1 MSLFSASSRVSV
13 RDNLALLC
21 LAALAIG
28 LVVVR
33 MRVQSI
39 TIDEANVALG
49 YVIDP
54 RPMQWTPTDEN
65 HVLSTA
71 LERLTLSV
79 FPLSELTIRIPALL
93 GATLY
98 ICAALSFC
106 LRLTTRKILQLPLF
120 LCLVLNPL
128 ILDFLVIARGY
139 CLAMGFLL
147 AAITLIAD
155 TLLGDESTAVQANLR
170 SRCVWVSVLAAL
182 SVASNFAF
190 TIVNAATLLLFC
202 LWAAK
207 RFGKGFASLAASC
220 FLPGLAIGLV
230 LCLTAL
236 WNPISHVDPAV
247 GTRSLRE
254 MWRIMVAASFDNLN
268 PEVVNPLLLVWTSH
282 IRLVLPYLSVVA
294 FVVLLAGVAIRRRD
308 PADTHAHRLW
318 SLARLLASIAALTLL
333 LHWIALRTLHILL
346 PKGRASLFLVL
357 LLTLLFGVALA
368 FWVHSTGRRAWSVV
382 SGFGT
387 AVLLA
392 VAIYFIGCLR
402 MTYFEE
408 WRYDSATRQLY
419 WILTGLHERCGIT
432 RFAVDWRYHSPVN
445 FYRAAYGRYS
455 LPEFPMVPSSDIPA
469 DRDAYALF
477 YSTSEYLIQSQRLQV
492 VYHDDESGAAIAIRQ
507 CEASK

>member
-49 YVIDP
+49 YVIEP

-220 FLPGLAIGLV
+220 FLPGLAI
-230 LCLTAL
+230 
-236 WNPISHVDPAV
+236 
-247 GTRSLRE
+247 
-254 MWRIMVAASFDNLN
+254 
-268 PEVVNPLLLVWTSH
+268 
-282 IRLVLPYLSVVA
+282 
-294 FVVLLAGVAIRRRD
+294 
-308 PADTHAHRLW
+308 
-318 SLARLLASIAALTLL
+318 
-333 LHWIALRTLHILL
+333 
-346 PKGRASLFLVL
+346 
-357 LLTLLFGVALA
+357 
-368 FWVHSTGRRAWSVV
+368 
-382 SGFGT
+382 
-387 AVLLA
+387 
-392 VAIYFIGCLR
+392 
-402 MTYFEE
+402 
-408 WRYDSATRQLY
+408 
-419 WILTGLHERCGIT
+419 
-432 RFAVDWRYHSPVN
+432 
-445 FYRAAYGRYS
+445 
-455 LPEFPMVPSSDIPA
+455 
-469 DRDAYALF
+469 
-477 YSTSEYLIQSQRLQV
+477 
-492 VYHDDESGAAIAIRQ
+492 
-507 CEASK
+507 